1 MTHAACDDTVWTWK
15 EYYNDT
21 IKAAKSF
28 MHLGLGRFES
38 VSILG
43 FNSPEWL
50 LSNMGAIAAGGFA
63 AGIYTTNEPDAC
75 KYILKHSKAR
85 IVVVDGQKQLDKI
98 LKIRGDLKDLTAIV
112 VWGDKVSPNVND
124 GVGDGQAKV
133 YGWDDFIALGAS
145 VSDAEVEA
153 RMADQK
159 PGHCSTLIYTSGTT
173 GDPKAVMISHDNVT
187 WVTRANIAHHPD
199 FVNGPL
205 RVVSYLPLSHIAAQM
220 VDIHSPMAYLAD
232 HSLPAEVHF
241 ARPDALKGT
250 IKDSL
255 IKAKPTVFFAVPR
268 VWEKFAEALQAV
280 GKKTTGPRKMIS
292 TWAKGQGKM
301 IHAASQYKSKK
312 SHPMMGFL
320 AKKILTKVKA
330 AIGLDCARLCI
341 SGAAPI
347 SKQTLDY
354 FGTLTINIVEVY
366 GMSENTG
373 PQTCGKNKKFIAGTC
388 GPVIPG
394 AEIKIDLDK
403 GDKPGNGEVCFRG
416 RHVMMGYMHNQAKTD
431 ETIDEDGWLRSGDVG
446 KVDADTDMLAITGRI
461 KELIITAGGENIAPV
476 PVEDKLKELLPG
488 ISNAMMIGDKR
499 KYNTVILTLRQVPD
513 PNEDGAFTEK
523 LFGNSLEVS
532 GAKTVAEAKADPKW
546 KETIEAAIAAYNK
559 TATSNAQKI
568 QKYTILDTDFSV
580 PGGELTATQKLK
592 RNVVVE
598 KYAKDIEAM
607 Y

>member
-1 MTHAACDDTVWTWK
+1 
-15 EYYNDT
+15 
-21 IKAAKSF
+21 

-43 FNSPEWL
+43 FNSPEWH

-75 KYILKHSKAR
+75 KYILKHSNAR

-98 LKIRGDLKDLTAIV
+98 LKIRGDLPKLVAIV
-112 VWGDKVSPNVND
+112 VWGEELPAGVND
-124 GVGDGQAKV
+124 GIGAGQAKA
-133 YGWDDFIALGAS
+133 YGWDEFLGLGAS

-153 RMADQK
+153 RIADQK

-205 RVVSYLPLSHIAAQM
+205 RVVSYLPLSHIAAQI

-232 HSLPAEVHF
+232 HGLPSEVHF

-250 IKDSL
+250 IKESL

-268 VWEKFAEALQAV
+268 VWEKFAEALQAI
-280 GKKTTGPRKMIS
+280 GKKTTGLKKTLS
-292 TWAKGQGKM
+292 TWAKGQGRQ
-301 IHAASQYKSKK
+301 IHAASQYKSKT
-312 SHPMMGFL
+312 SHPWMGIV
-320 AKKILTKVKA
+320 AKKLVLTKIKA
-330 AIGLDCARLCI
+330 AIGLNCARLCI

-347 SKQTLDY
+347 SKVTLDY
-354 FGTLTINIVEVY
+354 FGSLNIHIVEVY

-373 PQTCGKNKKFIAGTC
+373 PQTCGMNKKFIAGTC

-416 RHVMMGYMHNQAKTD
+416 RHVMMGYMHNQAKTN

-446 KVDADTDMLAITGRI
+446 MIDPDTDMLSITGRI

-499 KYNTVILTLRQVPD
+499 KYNTVLITLRQVPD
-513 PNEDGAFTEK
+513 PNEDGAFTDA

-532 GAKTVAEAKADPKW
+532 KVCKTVTQAKADPKW
-546 KETIEAAIAAYNK
+546 KEYIEDGIAGYNK
-559 TATSNAQKI
+559 TAVSNAQRI
-568 QKYTILDTDFSV
+568 QKFLILDTDFSV

-598 KYAKDIEAM
+598 KYSKEIESM

>member
-1 MTHAACDDTVWTWK
+1 
-15 EYYNDT
+15 
-21 IKAAKSF
+21 
-28 MHLGLGRFES
+28 
-38 VSILG
+38 
-43 FNSPEWL
+43 
-50 LSNMGAIAAGGFA
+50 MG
-63 AGIYTTNEPDAC
+63 
-75 KYILKHSKAR
+75 
-85 IVVVDGQKQLDKI
+85 
-98 LKIRGDLKDLTAIV
+98 
-112 VWGDKVSPNVND
+112 
-124 GVGDGQAKV
+124 
-133 YGWDDFIALGAS
+133 S

-280 GKKTTGPRKMIS
+280 GKKTTGVKKMIS

-416 RHVMMGYMHNQAKTD
+416 RHVMMGYMHNQAKTG
-431 ETIDEDGWLRSGDVG
+431 ET
-446 KVDADTDMLAITGRI
+446 
-461 KELIITAGGENIAPV
+461 IAPV